1 MEQVYRIEIPIEAV
15 DKTDTAALQRL
26 ETVLQKIF
34 TSMKETKSES
44 GDMFDHI
51 ARGAAEAKVAMQQM
65 EAAAEKSAESSAD
78 AVDSAA
84 DSVDDLVDT
93 ADEAADAL
101 GEVGDA
107 AEQAGQQSGD
117 AFKPAK
123 ESVDKFTK
131 QTEKSNK
138 ALRSMFKEKLRLTLE
153 AIDRASPILK
163 EIWGN
168 AKNLAS
174 KTWHVAVRMKDFI
187 TAPFRKLID
196 MVSSPITMALS
207 VAGIGL
213 SAGEVVQTFN
223 EFESGMSAVR
233 SLTGATDEEF
243 LLLKETA
250 KELGASTSF
259 SASQASEGMQYLAM
273 AGWDTNQIIAAMP
286 GLLDLAAAGATEL
299 GTAADIVSDVMTAMG
314 MSAEEAGRAADVF
327 AKTATSSNTTIEGL
341 GETLKYAAPI
351 AYSFGM
357 ELEELAAITGMMG
370 DAGIKGSQAGTA
382 LRSALLRMAD
392 PAAEATEWMEKL
404 NLSFTEGDGTMKTM
418 SSVLRDT
425 NKAFGGLTEAERLAA
440 AQAIFG
446 TEAASAWL
454 AVIEQ
459 GPDTYD
465 EFTASLYGA
474 AGAAETMADIRLDN
488 LAGDMEELGGAVE
501 TAKLNIMEKLGPY
514 MRSGVQWLTS
524 KIPAMETLLVKA
536 IDSGIAKATAIKD
549 KFSEVFNSSDFKN
562 ADGFAEKFFVAWD
575 KIIADPFDEWW
586 SGGGKEKILGKFSEL
601 GKGAGELLH
610 GLVVGAFAA
619 IKGEEIDFE
628 GLNITGIGKAGA
640 EAAKS
645 FISSFVGG
653 LDAGDLL
660 GQAPALLKAGLFG
673 FGSIKIGGGVL
684 GTVKTV
690 KALKEAFTG
699 VGAAA
704 STSVPAMA
712 EFGASAAATAGG
724 VAKASTGLAALKTAL
739 AAVPVWGWVAAAAL
753 AAVAVG
759 VIAYSNAKKQHE
771 RDLLDTGKAAAQM
784 AEEYERSVQQI
795 SDATAAMETVKTVQ
809 LQIEEDTG
817 GNQVVID
824 NFNAEMDSINGRIV
838 YLEAKI
844 ANGTLT
850 KEEIETYQA
859 ELNTLEG
866 RIAEVKAILEKGDCT
881 PEQVESYQAELEV
894 LEGRVAV
901 VKAVLKKGECT
912 PEMIAEYQAEI
923 DALKGRTVE
932 VVATL
937 KDEGYSTTQ
946 VAVIQEQMNAIQE
959 GEKTVT
965 LIIADKTEL
974 TPDQIAA
981 YVSQLTDLMTK
992 KTEYEL
998 IITGSGLTPT
1008 EIAAYHSELEKINTR
1023 RAEIEVKLNKGQ
1035 GTMTD
1040 DEWNSL
1046 VSEAA
1051 TLQAQAADIELV
1063 LKGSTM
1069 NEKEISDVKVKL
1081 GEVRGEAAG
1090 ILLTIGYSPNSEITQ
1105 DDITT
1110 LAEDL
1115 AKIGEM
1121 KVQLDIGL
1129 KDGSMGVEE
1138 LEKLNDELNDAYAR
1152 LIEASDGY
1160 FTKEDV
1166 EHGRITQERY
1176 DNWVRNKTVT
1186 AEAERLTF
1194 QAQVE
1199 KDRGNIAGLV
1209 EKREA
1214 AEATAS
1220 YYTSA
1225 GDGSVSDYDFLS
1237 GLDAQRKLLLG
1248 QYQTGQISD
1257 EELFEGGQQLIQQ
1270 ARDRQWSDMWGAPAN
1285 FEAFTPDDLF
1295 GKWVGGLFNSHWE
1308 ADPSVNPFG
1317 SALDELGKQT
1327 TARNADTEKANAEA
1341 AAANAALVQ
1350 HYQNEVR
1357 VVEMDS
1363 FAGFGVESENSTKS
1377 IQELA
1382 ENYNTL
1388 DAAGQQ
1394 MFANAIAGLAE
1405 LNSTTQY
1412 ITDEEKVNIGDILTQ
1427 ASQTVTVSANV
1438 EVLGDIQ
1445 GQLAALSGEYQTLQ
1459 TNLANATDPTQIADM
1474 NAHLAE
1480 MDASN
1485 LEAVNTALEALGMEK
1500 IGSLG
1505 ELGTKLEE
1513 IAAIDPSGLNFDAA
1527 AASLEALGGDA
1538 TSTQEK
1544 VAAAKAQLDALA
1556 GTYNVTINYQTTGSV
1571 PSTVPGTKVAQN
1583 AEGGIYDGAFL
1594 SWVAED
1600 GPEAIIPLGSERR
1613 ERGIDLW
1620 LQAGEMLGVHEFADG
1635 GIMAPYT
1642 GAISNL
1648 PDYVLND
1655 EDSPAFTAAPT
1666 GGSDGGT
1673 QVIEVSVNSSPVFEI
1688 KGENAGDIIDALKGR
1703 MKELAELLGTEF
1715 AEQIADIVTN
1725 IA

>member
-138 ALRSMFKEKLRLTLE
+138 ALRNMFKEKLRLTLE

-213 SAGEVVQTFN
+213 SASEVLQTFN
-223 EFESGMSAVR
+223 DFESGMSAVR

-250 KELGASTSF
+250 KDLGASTSF

-392 PAAEATEWMEKL
+392 PAAEAAEWMEKL
-404 NLSFTEGDGTMKTM
+404 NLSFAEGDGTMKTM
-418 SSVLRDT
+418 SGILRDT
-425 NKAFGGLTEAERLAA
+425 NKAFSGLTDAERLAA

-524 KIPAMETLLVKA
+524 KIPALETLLVKA
-536 IDSGIAKATAIKD
+536 VDSGIAKATAIKD

-586 SGGGKEKILGKFSEL
+586 NGGGKEKILGKFSEL
-601 GKGAGELLH
+601 GKGAGEMLH

-628 GLNITGIGKAGA
+628 GLNMTGIGKAGA

-660 GQAPALLKAGLFG
+660 GEAPALLKAGLFG

-690 KALKEAFTG
+690 KALKDAFTG
-699 VGAAA
+699 AGAAA
-704 STSVPAMA
+704 TTSVPAMA

-739 AAVPVWGWVAAAAL
+739 AAVPVWGWIAAAAL

-759 VIAYSNAKKQHE
+759 VVAYSNAQKQHE
-771 RDLLDTGKAAAQM
+771 RDLLNTGKAAARM
-784 AEEYERSVQQI
+784 ADDYEQSVQQI
-795 SDATAAMETVKTVQ
+795 SDATDAMETVKTVQ
-809 LQIEEDTG
+809 LQIEEDVG

-824 NFNAEMDSINGRIV
+824 NFNAEMDGINGRIV

-844 ANGTLT
+844 ADGTLT
-850 KEEIETYQA
+850 KEEIEAYQG

-881 PEQVESYQAELEV
+881 PEQVAEYQTELEA

-901 VKAVLKKGECT
+901 VKAVLEKGECT
-912 PEMIAEYQAEI
+912 PEMIAEYQAEL
-923 DALKGRTVE
+923 DTLKGKTVE
-932 VVATL
+932 IVASL
-937 KDEGYSTTQ
+937 KDEGYDAAQ
-946 VAVIQEQMNAIQE
+946 VAVIQEQVNAIQE
-959 GEKTVT
+959 GEKAVT
-965 LIIADKTEL
+965 LVIADKTEL
-974 TPDQIAA
+974 TPKQIAA
-981 YVSQLTDLMTK
+981 YVSQLTDLMAK

-1008 EIAAYHSELEKINTR
+1008 EIAAYQTELEKINTR

-1035 GTMTD
+1035 GTMSD
-1040 DEWNSL
+1040 DEWDSL

-1051 TLQAQAADIELV
+1051 TLQAQAADIELA

-1105 DDITT
+1105 
-1110 LAEDL
+1110 EDL
-1115 AKIGEM
+1115 NTITSDLSKLGEI

-1129 KDGSMGVEE
+1129 KEGSMGAAE

-1220 YYTSA
+1220 YYTGE

-1237 GLDAQRKLLLG
+1237 GLDAQRRLLIG
-1248 QYQTGQISD
+1248 QYQTGQID
-1257 EELFEGGQQLIQQ
+1257 MEALMAGGSELIQQ
-1270 ARDRQWSDMWGAPAN
+1270 ARNRQWSGMWGAPAN
-1285 FEAFTPDDLF
+1285 FETMQPDELF
-1295 GKWVGGLFNSHWE
+1295 GKLEGGFLGIGSE
-1308 ADPSVNPFG
+1308 YTVDPESNPFG
-1317 SALDELGKQT
+1317 SALDYLGKQT
-1327 TARNADTEKANAEA
+1327 TQQNAGVTEANAEA

-1350 HYQNEVR
+1350 QYQNEVR
-1357 VVEMDS
+1357 VVELGS
-1363 FAGFGVESENSTKS
+1363 FAGFGVESANSTAS

-1382 ENYNTL
+1382 ASYNTL
-1388 DAAGQQ
+1388 DTAGQQ

-1405 LNSTTQY
+1405 LNSTTDY
-1412 ITDEEKVNIGDILTQ
+1412 ITDAEKVNIGELLGE
-1427 ASQTVTVSANV
+1427 ASQSVTISANV
-1438 EVLGDIQ
+1438 EVIGDVQ
-1445 GQLAALSGEYQTLQ
+1445 SKLTELSTAYNTLSSDAAK
-1459 TNLANATDPTQIADM
+1459 ADFNAD
-1474 NAHLAE
+1474 
-1480 MDASN
+1480 N
-1485 LEAVNTALEALGMEK
+1485 LEAVNTALEALGIDK
-1500 IGSLG
+1500 ITSLG

-1538 TSTQEK
+1538 TSAQEK
-1544 VAAAKAQLDALA
+1544 VAAAQAQLSALA
-1556 GTYNVTINYQTTGSV
+1556 GTYNVTINIGTIGSI
-1571 PSTVPGTKVAQN
+1571 PSTVPGVKVAQN

-1620 LQAGEMLGVHEFADG
+1620 LQAGEMLGVKEFAEG
-1635 GIMAPYT
+1635 GIMAPFT
-1642 GAISNL
+1642 GAIAGL
-1648 PDYVLND
+1648 PDYILND
-1655 EDSPAFTAAPT
+1655 EDSPTVTAAPSNS
-1666 GGSDGGT
+1666 SDGGN
-1673 QVIEVSVNSSPVFEI
+1673 QVIEVSINNSPVFEI
-1688 KGENAGDIIDALKGR
+1688 KGDNPGDIIDALKGR

>member
-34 TSMKETKSES
+34 VSIKENKSES

-51 ARGAAEAKVAMQQM
+51 ARGAVEAKAAMQQM
-65 EAAAEKSAESSAD
+65 EAAVKESTESSAD

-84 DSVDDLVDT
+84 DSVDDL
-93 ADEAADAL
+93 ADAADDAADSL
-101 GEVGDA
+101 DDVGDA
-107 AEQAGQQSGD
+107 AEQAGRQSGD

-138 ALRSMFKEKLRLTLE
+138 ALRNMFKEKMKLTLE
-153 AIDRASPILK
+153 AIDRASPVLK

-187 TAPFRKLID
+187 TAPFRKLYD
-196 MVSSPITMALS
+196 LVNSPITMALS

-213 SAGEVVQTFN
+213 SASEVLQTFN
-223 EFESGMSAVR
+223 DFESGMSAVR

-250 KELGASTSF
+250 KDLGATTSF
-259 SASQASEGMQYLAM
+259 SASEASEGMQYLAM

-314 MSAEEAGRAADVF
+314 MSANEASRAADVF

-392 PAAEATEWMEKL
+392 PASEAAEWMEKL

-418 SSVLRDT
+418 SGILRDT
-425 NKAFGGLTEAERLAA
+425 SKAFNGLTVAERLAA

-474 AGAAETMADIRLDN
+474 AGAAETMANIRLDN

-514 MRSGVQWLTS
+514 LRSGVQWLTT
-524 KIPAMETLLVKA
+524 KIPAVETLLKNAV
-536 IDSGIAKATAIKD
+536 DSGIAKAAAIKD
-549 KFSEVFNSSDFKN
+549 KFSEVFNSRDFKN

-586 SGGGKEKILGKFSEL
+586 NSGGKEKILGKFAEL
-601 GKGAGELLH
+601 GKGAGEMLH

-628 GLNITGIGKAGA
+628 GLNVTGIGKAGA

-645 FISSFVGG
+645 FISSFVGS

-660 GQAPALLKAGLFG
+660 GEAPALLKAGLFG
-673 FGSIKIGGGVL
+673 FGSIKIGGSVL

-690 KALKEAFTG
+690 NRLKEALIGT
-699 VGAAA
+699 GAAA
-704 STSVPAMA
+704 SSSVPAMT

-739 AAVPVWGWVAAAAL
+739 AAVPVWGWVAAAAIT
-753 AAVAVG
+753 AATVG
-759 VIAYSNAKKQHE
+759 IIAYSNAQKQHE
-771 RDLLDTGKAAAQM
+771 RDLLNTGKAAARM
-784 AEEYERSVQQI
+784 ADDYEQSVQQI
-795 SDATAAMETVKTVQ
+795 SDATDAMETVKTVQ
-809 LQIEEDTG
+809 LQIEEDVG
-817 GNQVVID
+817 GNQEVI
-824 NFNAEMDSINGRIV
+824 NGFKVELDSIDGRIV
-838 YLEAKI
+838 YLEAQI
-844 ANGTLT
+844 ADGTLT
-850 KEEIETYQA
+850 KEEIEAYQG

-881 PEQVESYQAELEV
+881 PEQVAEYQTELEA

-901 VKAVLKKGECT
+901 VKAILEKGDCT

-923 DALKGRTVE
+923 DELKGKTVE
-932 VVATL
+932 IVASL
-937 KDEGYSTTQ
+937 QDEGYDAAQ
-946 VAVIQEQMNAIQE
+946 VAVIQEQVNAIQE
-959 GEKTVT
+959 GEKAVT
-965 LIIADKTEL
+965 LVIADKTEL
-974 TPDQIAA
+974 TPDEIAA
-981 YVSQLTDLMTK
+981 YVTQLGDLMAQKST
-992 KTEYEL
+992 YEL
-998 IITGSGLTPT
+998 QIKGAGLTPT
-1008 EIAAYHSELEKINTR
+1008 EISAYQSELAKIESR
-1023 RAEIEVKLNKGQ
+1023 QAEINVLLNKGK
-1035 GTMTD
+1035 GTMS
-1040 DEWNSL
+1040 DEDWNNL

-1051 TLQAQAADIELV
+1051 TLQAQAADIKLV
-1063 LKGSTM
+1063 LSGSEL
-1069 NEKEISDVKVKL
+1069 NDEEVKNLKLKVGEI
-1081 GEVRGEAAG
+1081 RGEAAG
-1090 ILLTIGYSPNSEITQ
+1090 ILLNIGYADGSDLTQ
-1105 DDITT
+1105 DDLNGIV
-1110 LAEDL
+1110 DNL
-1115 AKIGEM
+1115 AKIGDI
-1121 KVQLDIGL
+1121 KAQLDISL
-1129 KDGSMGVEE
+1129 KEGSLGVKELEE
-1138 LEKLNDELNDAYAR
+1138 LNKQLDEAYAN

-1166 EHGRITQERY
+1166 ERGRITQERY

-1199 KDRGNIAGLV
+1199 KDRENIAGLV

-1214 AEATAS
+1214 AEATVS
-1220 YYTSA
+1220 YYTDA
-1225 GDGSVSDYDFLS
+1225 GDSSVSDYDFLS

-1257 EELFEGGQQLIQQ
+1257 EELFAGGQQIIQQ
-1270 ARDRQWSDMWGAPAN
+1270 ARDRQWTGVAPAN
-1285 FEAFTPDDLF
+1285 FDAFTPDDLF
-1295 GKWVGGLFNSHWE
+1295 GKFVGNIFNRHWE
-1308 ADPSVNPFG
+1308 VDPSVAPFDN
-1317 SALDELGKQT
+1317 ALSELNEQT
-1327 TARNADTEKANAEA
+1327 TQLNTTTDAANAEA
-1341 AAANAALVQ
+1341 AAANAALVRQ
-1350 HYQNEVR
+1350 YQNEVR
-1357 VVEMDS
+1357 VVELGS
-1363 FAGFGVESENSTKS
+1363 FAGFGVESTNSTAS

-1382 ENYNTL
+1382 ASYNTL
-1388 DAAGQQ
+1388 DTAGQQ

-1405 LNSTTQY
+1405 LNSTTNY
-1412 ITDEEKVNIGDILTQ
+1412 ITDAEKVNIGELLEE
-1427 ASQTVTVSANV
+1427 ASQSVTISANV
-1438 EVLGDIQ
+1438 EVIGDVQ
-1445 GQLAALSGEYQTLQ
+1445 SKLTELSTAYNTLSSDAAK
-1459 TNLANATDPTQIADM
+1459 ADFNA
-1474 NAHLAE
+1474 E
-1480 MDASN
+1480 N
-1485 LEAVNTALEALGMEK
+1485 LEAVNAALEALGIDK
-1500 IGSLG
+1500 ITSLG

-1538 TSTQEK
+1538 ASTREK

-1556 GTYNVTINYQTTGSV
+1556 GTYNVTINYQTTGSI

-1620 LQAGEMLGVHEFADG
+1620 LQAGEMLGVKEFAEG
-1635 GIMAPYT
+1635 GIMAPFT
-1642 GAISNL
+1642 GAIAGL
-1648 PDYVLND
+1648 PDYILND
-1655 EDSPAFTAAPT
+1655 EDSPTVTAAPSSSSN
-1666 GGSDGGT
+1666 GGN
-1673 QVIEVSVNSSPVFEI
+1673 QVIEVSINNSPVFEI
-1688 KGENAGDIIDALKGR
+1688 KGDNPGDIIDALKGR

>member
-673 FGSIKIGGGVL
+673 FGSIKVGGGVV
-684 GTVKTV
+684 GTIKTV
-690 KALKEAFTG
+690 NRLKEALIGT
-699 VGAAA
+699 GAAA
-704 STSVPAMA
+704 SSSVPAMA

-724 VAKASTGLAALKTAL
+724 VAKASTGLAAIKTAL
-739 AAVPVWGWVAAAAL
+739 AAIPVWGWIAAAAIT
-753 AAVAVG
+753 AATVG
-759 VIAYSNAKKQHE
+759 IIAYSNAQKQHE
-771 RDLLDTGKAAAQM
+771 RDLLNTGKAAARM
-784 AEEYERSVQQI
+784 ADDYEQSVQQI

-809 LQIEEDTG
+809 LQVEEDVG
-817 GNQVVID
+817 GNQEVI
-824 NFNAEMDSINGRIV
+824 NSFKAEIGSIDSRIV
-838 YLEAKI
+838 YLEARI
-844 ANGTLT
+844 ADGTLS
-850 KEEIETYQA
+850 KEEIDAYQS
-859 ELNTLEG
+859 ELNALEG
-866 RIAEVKAILEKGDCT
+866 RIAEVKAILEKGECT
-881 PEQVESYQAELEV
+881 PEQVAEYQAELET

-901 VKAVLKKGECT
+901 VKAVLDKGECT
-912 PEMIAEYQAEI
+912 PEMLAEYQAEI
-923 DALKGRTVE
+923 DTLKGKTVE

-937 KDEGYSTTQ
+937 KDEGYDAAQ
-946 VAVIQEQMNAIQE
+946 VAVIQEQVNSIQE
-959 GEKTVT
+959 GEKAVT
-965 LIIADKTEL
+965 LVIADKTEL
-974 TPDQIAA
+974 TPDEIAA
-981 YVSQLTDLMTK
+981 YVTQLGDLMAQKST
-992 KTEYEL
+992 YEL
-998 IITGSGLTPT
+998 QIKGAGLTPT
-1008 EIAAYHSELEKINTR
+1008 EISAYQSELAKIESR
-1023 RAEIEVKLNKGQ
+1023 QAEINVLLNKGQ
-1035 GTMTD
+1035 GTMS
-1040 DEWNSL
+1040 DEDWNSL

-1051 TLQAQAADIELV
+1051 TLQAQAADIKLV
-1063 LKGSTM
+1063 LSGSEL
-1069 NEKEISDVKVKL
+1069 NDKEVEDLKLKV
-1081 GEVRGEAAG
+1081 GEIRGEAAG
-1090 ILLTIGYSPNSEITQ
+1090 ILLNIGYSEGSDITQ
-1105 DDITT
+1105 DDLNGIV
-1110 LAEDL
+1110 DNL
-1115 AKIGEM
+1115 AKIGDV
-1121 KVQLDIGL
+1121 KAQLDISL
-1129 KDGSMGVEE
+1129 KEGSLGAKELEE
-1138 LEKLNDELNDAYAR
+1138 LNKQLDEAYAN

-1237 GLDAQRKLLLG
+1237 GLDAQRKLLIG

-1257 EELFEGGQQLIQQ
+1257 EELFAGGQQIIQQ
-1270 ARDRQWSDMWGAPAN
+1270 ARNRQWSGMWGAPAN
-1285 FEAFTPDDLF
+1285 FETMQPDQLF
-1295 GKWVGGLFNSHWE
+1295 GKNEGGFFGIGSKYVVNPES
-1308 ADPSVNPFG
+1308 NPFG
-1317 SALDELGKQT
+1317 SALDYLGQQT
-1327 TARNADTEKANAEA
+1327 SQQNTGVAEANAEA
-1341 AAANAALVQ
+1341 AAANAALMQ
-1350 HYQNEVR
+1350 QYQNEVR
-1357 VVEMDS
+1357 VVELGS
-1363 FAGFGVESENSTKS
+1363 FAGFGVESTNSTAS

-1382 ENYNTL
+1382 ASYNTL
-1388 DAAGQQ
+1388 DEAGQQ
-1394 MFANAIAGLAE
+1394 MFANAIAGLSE
-1405 LNSTTQY
+1405 LNSATDY
-1412 ITDEEKVNIGDILTQ
+1412 ITDAEKLNIGELLGE
-1427 ASQTVTVSANV
+1427 ASQSVTISANV
-1438 EVLGDIQ
+1438 EVIGDVQ
-1445 GQLAALSGEYQTLQ
+1445 SKLMELSTAYNTATSDAAKADFNAEKLDAVNAALES
-1459 TNLANATDPTQIADM
+1459 
-1474 NAHLAE
+1474 
-1480 MDASN
+1480 
-1485 LEAVNTALEALGMEK
+1485 LGIDK
-1500 IGSLG
+1500 ITSLG

-1620 LQAGEMLGVHEFADG
+1620 LQAGEMLGVREFAEG

-1655 EDSPAFTAAPT
+1655 EDSPTFTAAPT

-1688 KGENAGDIIDALKGR
+1688 KGENTGDIIDALKGR